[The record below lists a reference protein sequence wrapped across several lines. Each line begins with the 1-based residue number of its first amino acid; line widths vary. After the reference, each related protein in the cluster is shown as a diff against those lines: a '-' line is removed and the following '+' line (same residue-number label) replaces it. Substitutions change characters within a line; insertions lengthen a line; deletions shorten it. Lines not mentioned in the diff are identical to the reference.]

1 MDFNKLNKIIF
12 ATNPS
17 YVGGG
22 GLLFC
27 FPMFRLS
34 FFTRS
39 SLFKEYTRFNSGMVR
54 SRFVLSKFG
63 NVKGV
68 SEEIVSKTSFH
79 EGKTRNNIFNER
91 IGFKIVCSYLCHLY
105 PNKIEARV
113 YSPESDLSLGY
124 L

>member
-1 MDFNKLNKIIF
+1 MDFNKLHKIIF

-22 GLLFC
+22 GLLFFVFQC
-27 FPMFRLS
+27 FDFPF
-34 FFTRS
+34 
-39 SLFKEYTRFNSGMVR
+39 SLEVPFLEYTHFKSGMVR

-91 IGFKIVCSYLCHLY
+91 IGFKIVCS
-105 PNKIEARV
+105 
-113 YSPESDLSLGY
+113 
-124 L
+124 